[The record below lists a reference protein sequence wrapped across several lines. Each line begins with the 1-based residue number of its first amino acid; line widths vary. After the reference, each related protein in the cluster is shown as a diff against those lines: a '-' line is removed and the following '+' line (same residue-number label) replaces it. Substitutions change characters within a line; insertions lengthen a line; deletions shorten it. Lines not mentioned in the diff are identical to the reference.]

1 MSNAAQTMKNAQAK
15 SHNLQITNNIKN
27 RKERTRVLWLPSS
40 SVMINRLVFWHFLL
54 DQTCATLHPLEIAF
68 SFESCH
74 GILYN
79 FGAINGSHI
88 QLLQLR

>member
-1 MSNAAQTMKNAQAK
+1 
-15 SHNLQITNNIKN
+15 
-27 RKERTRVLWLPSS
+27 
-40 SVMINRLVFWHFLL
+40 MINRLVFWHFLL